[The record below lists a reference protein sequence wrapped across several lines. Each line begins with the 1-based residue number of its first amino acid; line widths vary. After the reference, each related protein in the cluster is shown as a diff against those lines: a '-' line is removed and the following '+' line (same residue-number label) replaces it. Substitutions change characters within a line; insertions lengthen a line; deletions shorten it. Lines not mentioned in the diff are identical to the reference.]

1 MSQSQARI
9 NVQVSPNAR
18 HNEVLG
24 FDNDSVKVKIAAP
37 PLQGKANKELIKFLS
52 QTLKVSRGSIA
63 IERGLT
69 SRNKV
74 IAIVG
79 LDRAEIVK
87 RLGAGLHT

>member
-24 FDNDSVKVKIAAP
+24 FESDILKVKVAAP

-52 QTLKVSRGSIA
+52 QTLKVSRGSIT

-69 SRNKV
+69 SRNKI

-79 LDRAEIVK
+79 LDRTEIVK
-87 RLGAGLHT
+87 RLGV

>member
-1 MSQSQARI
+1 MNQSQARI

-24 FDNDSVKVKIAAP
+24 FESDILKVKVAAP

-52 QTLKVSRGSIA
+52 QTLKVNRGSIT

-69 SRNKV
+69 SRNKI
-74 IAIVG
+74 IAITG
-79 LDRAEIVK
+79 LDRTEIVK
-87 RLGAGLHT
+87 RLGV

>member
-1 MSQSQARI
+1 MNQSQARI

-24 FDNDSVKVKIAAP
+24 FESDILKVKVAAP

-52 QTLKVSRGSIA
+52 QTLKISRGSIT

-69 SRNKV
+69 SRNKI
-74 IAIVG
+74 IAITG
-79 LDRAEIVK
+79 LDRTEIVK
-87 RLGAGLHT
+87 RLGV

>member
-18 HNEVLG
+18 HNEVVG
-24 FDNDSVKVKIAAP
+24 FESDILKVKVAAP

-52 QTLKVSRGSIA
+52 QTLKISRGSIT

-69 SRNKV
+69 SRNKI
-74 IAIVG
+74 IAIAG
-79 LDRAEIVK
+79 LDRTEIAK
-87 RLGAGLHT
+87 RLGV

>member
-18 HNEVLG
+18 HNEVVG
-24 FDNDSVKVKIAAP
+24 FESDILKVKVAAP

-52 QTLKVSRGSIA
+52 QTLKVSRGSIT

-69 SRNKV
+69 SRNKI
-74 IAIVG
+74 IAIAG
-79 LDRAEIVK
+79 LDRTEIAK
-87 RLGAGLHT
+87 RLGV

>member
-1 MSQSQARI
+1 MSQSQAKI

-18 HNEVLG
+18 HNEVVG
-24 FDNDSVKVKIAAP
+24 FESDILKVKIAAP

-52 QTLKVSRGSIA
+52 QTIKISRGSIT

-69 SRNKV
+69 SKKKV

-79 LDRAEIVK
+79 LNRAEIMK

>member
-18 HNEVLG
+18 HNEVVG
-24 FDNDSVKVKIAAP
+24 FESDILKVKVAAP

-52 QTLKVSRGSIA
+52 QTLKVNRGSIT

-69 SRNKV
+69 SRNKI
-74 IAIVG
+74 IAITG
-79 LDRAEIVK
+79 LDRTEIVK
-87 RLGAGLHT
+87 RLGV

>member
-1 MSQSQARI
+1 MNQSQARI

-24 FDNDSVKVKIAAP
+24 FESDILKVKVAAP

-52 QTLKVSRGSIA
+52 QTLKISRGSIT

-69 SRNKV
+69 SRNKI
-74 IAIVG
+74 IAIAG
-79 LDRAEIVK
+79 LDRTEIVK
-87 RLGAGLHT
+87 RLGV

>member
-1 MSQSQARI
+1 MSQSQVKI

-18 HNEVLG
+18 HNEVVG
-24 FDNDSVKVKIAAP
+24 FESDILKVKVAAP
-37 PLQGKANKELIKFLS
+37 PLQGKANKELIKFLG
-52 QTLKVSRGSIA
+52 QTLKISRGSIT

-87 RLGAGLHT
+87 RLGV

>member
-1 MSQSQARI
+1 MSQSQAKI

-18 HNEVLG
+18 HNEVVGL
-24 FDNDSVKVKIAAP
+24 DNDSVKLKIAAP

-52 QTLKVSRGSIA
+52 QALKVSRGSIT

-69 SRNKV
+69 SRNKA

-87 RLGAGLHT
+87 RLGV